1 MDLCKNQPKVCS
13 FHIICVLLHLDKEPF
28 LRPFGNKRAELERK
42 QAGDSASGVLA
53 SLW

>member
-1 MDLCKNQPKVCS
+1 MQKSAKSLLISHYLCT
-13 FHIICVLLHLDKEPF
+13 FALDKEPF